1 MKIVL
6 IMIRK
11 VGLYI
16 LSLWLLFLLSI
27 ILTIDIPMYWG
38 NDWIFIGIGELLKRN
53 IVPLISILGLIIGA
67 ISFYDFNHFLSG
79 TRQMT
84 YAIVEIENKESEHLS
99 FLTTY
104 IIPLIC
110 FNFESNRYVIVLL
123 LLLIIIGIIYI
134 RTDLYYANPTLA
146 ILGFRIY
153 KVKLERNDISKSNVI
168 LISRKKLFLRDFVS
182 YKKLDEKIF
191 YSYKN

>member
-1 MKIVL
+1 
-6 IMIRK
+6 MIRK

-27 ILTIDIPMYWG
+27 ILTIDIPIYWG
-38 NDWIFIGIGELLKRN
+38 DDWIFIGIEELLRRN
-53 IVPLISILGLIIGA
+53 IVPLISMLGLIIGA
-67 ISFYDFNHFLSG
+67 ISFSDFNHFFTG

-84 YAIVEIENKESEHLS
+84 YAIVELENKESEHLS

-110 FNFESNRYVIVLL
+110 FNFESDRYVVVLL
-123 LLLIIIGIIYI
+123 LLLIVIGIIYI

-153 KVKLERNDISKSNVI
+153 KVKLARNDISKSNII
-168 LISRKKLFLRDFVS
+168 LISRNKLSLRDFVA

>member
-53 IVPLISILGLIIGA
+53 IVPLISVLGLIIGA
-67 ISFYDFNHFLSG
+67 ISYVNIKRPTHKVGQVYTKIDINPRFWIKERLALMRTQVRLLYN
-79 TRQMT
+79 
-84 YAIVEIENKESEHLS
+84 NK
-99 FLTTY
+99 
-104 IIPLIC
+104 
-110 FNFESNRYVIVLL
+110 
-123 LLLIIIGIIYI
+123 
-134 RTDLYYANPTLA
+134 
-146 ILGFRIY
+146 
-153 KVKLERNDISKSNVI
+153 
-168 LISRKKLFLRDFVS
+168 
-182 YKKLDEKIF
+182 
-191 YSYKN
+191 